1 MRPDE
6 SGETGFF
13 RNVSETAGAGVPF
26 VERDKNMKKQI
37 LVPGLII
44 GGLMLGSIAL
54 ANSDNFGI
62 GNHHGDDQHTVN
74 HDMVNTEK
82 RQQNVAARI
91 VQMDAFLDLD
101 EYQKIQVEEL
111 LNKYWQDEQVS
122 NGEHGARHDMMHG
135 TEQEAS
141 KLRKRL
147 VMRAEL
153 RADQIV
159 KQRELQKKFSA
170 IFTEEQRRKAEQT
183 RNSHGQH
190 NTHNTGMHAYG
201 HGV

>member
-1 MRPDE
+1 
-6 SGETGFF
+6 
-13 RNVSETAGAGVPF
+13 
-26 VERDKNMKKQI
+26 MKKQI

-54 ANSDNFGI
+54 ANPGNFGV

-82 RQQNVAARI
+82 RQKSVTARVA
-91 VQMDAFLDLD
+91 QMDASLDLD
-101 EYQKIQVEEL
+101 EYQKIQIEAL
-111 LNKYWQDEQVS
+111 LNKYWQDEQVA

-141 KLRKRL
+141 ILRKKL
-147 VMRAEL
+147 VMQAEL

-159 KQRELQKKFSA
+159 KQRELQKSLSA
-170 IFTEEQRRKAEQT
+170 IFTEEQRGKAEQD
-183 RNSHGQH
+183 RNSHGQ
-190 NTHNTGMHAYG
+190 HNTGMHAYG